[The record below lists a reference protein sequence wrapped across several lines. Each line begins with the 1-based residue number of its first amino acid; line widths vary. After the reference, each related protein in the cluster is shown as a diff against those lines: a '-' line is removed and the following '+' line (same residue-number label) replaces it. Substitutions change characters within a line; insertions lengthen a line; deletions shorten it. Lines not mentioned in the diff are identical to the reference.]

1 MAEEVGSSVVGV
13 DHPDGA
19 PFGQGVWIS
28 GAAIARK
35 LIG

>member
-28 GAAIARK
+28 GAIPHRVSAR
-35 LIG
+35 